1 MSATTKP
8 APGSRAA
15 VLDSVVRSVAEGRY
29 RLAQLHLMWNRDRAP
44 YEEMAELVTSATEV
58 PALPPGL
65 TADDVIGRTK
75 PEYLPGWLDAHI
87 DTEIRRIL
95 NGQPVSGPA
104 PVQLVARVV
113 AAVCIDVS
121 VDALDA
127 AQRAVE
133 PEAAPTEATPRNRLI
148 HLGVP
153 ETIDL
158 DDAPLAE
165 SEPALPP
172 PQR

>member
-8 APGSRAA
+8 TPGSRAA

-29 RLAQLHLMWNRDRAP
+29 RYAQLQLLWHRDRVP
-44 YEEMAELVTSATEV
+44 PEEMAELVTSATQVPGV
-58 PALPPGL
+58 PAGL
-65 TADDVIGRTK
+65 TAAEVIARTK
-75 PEYLPGWLDAHI
+75 PEFLPEWLEPHI
-87 DTEIRRIL
+87 DTEIRRIFG
-95 NGQPVSGPA
+95 GQPVSGPA

-121 VDALDA
+121 VDTLDA
-127 AQRAVE
+127 APRAIE
-133 PEAAPTEATPRNRLI
+133 PEAAPSDPTRSRLI

-158 DDAPLAE
+158 AREQLAE
-165 SEPALPP
+165 SGSVLPP